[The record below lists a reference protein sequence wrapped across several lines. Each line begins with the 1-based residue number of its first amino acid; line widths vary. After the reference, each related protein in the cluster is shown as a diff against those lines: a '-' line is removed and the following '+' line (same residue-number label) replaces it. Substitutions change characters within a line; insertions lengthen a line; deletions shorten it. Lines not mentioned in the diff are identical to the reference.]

1 MFGHLRIAIVF
12 LAAVLLSTPYGMAEG
27 LPTQSGILAKPA
39 RIILVDSYEDIKA
52 CQRACLADLQIC
64 FHMAEQGYD
73 PNYPRYTS
81 REGCKE
87 TFAECNANC
96 QK

>member
-39 RIILVDSYEDIKA
+39 RIILVDSY
-52 CQRACLADLQIC
+52 CLADLQIC